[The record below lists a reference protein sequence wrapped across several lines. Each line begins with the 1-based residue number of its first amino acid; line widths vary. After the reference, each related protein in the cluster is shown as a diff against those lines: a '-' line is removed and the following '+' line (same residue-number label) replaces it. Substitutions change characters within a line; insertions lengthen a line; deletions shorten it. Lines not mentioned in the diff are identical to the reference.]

1 MVNLIKEFPEELKL
15 HKGETYKEYQTRV
28 VSSRKKFGLT
38 WSDIRDLINSE
49 CNLSHDEST
58 YRKYY
63 YRHVKNKLDNNIEL
77 NEVDSYTNIDS
88 NIESETWL
96 KIKKER
102 YKNSDTLTQT
112 NAFIRRL
119 SREETLIEIAHDAA
133 SQISSKK
140 LLDIYNEPL
149 FIKSGKSAAILQLSD
164 WHYGIECN
172 NYWNHY
178 NPDIAK
184 QRVTTLRNKV
194 IQKCAQN
201 NCKEIHVVNLSD
213 LISGRI
219 HLSIRL
225 QNRIDVITQIIEVS
239 EMVAELLTDLS
250 KYMEVHYYDCLDNHS
265 RIEPNKKDSLD
276 LESLV
281 RIIPWYLKSRITSS
295 NIHIHDNEFSDDI
308 ISFKCLDYNIVG
320 VHGDN
325 DKPIKVVDNLTL
337 LTHQHYDLVLTAHLH
352 HFGGDEKNQTLVVSN
367 GSLMGTDSY
376 AEKLR
381 LSSRP
386 SQNLI
391 IVTGESVADSI
402 HRILLD

>member
-1 MVNLIKEFPEELKL
+1 MGDLIEKFPEELKL
-15 HKGETYKEYQTRV
+15 QEGETYKQYKGRI
-28 VSSRKKFGLT
+28 VSSKEKYGLT
-38 WSDIRDLINSE
+38 WFDVRDLINFAF
-49 CNLSHDEST
+49 NLNHDESV

-63 YRHVKNKLDNNIEL
+63 YTLRDRNKLEEPTMSQD
-77 NEVDSYTNIDS
+77 D
-88 NIESETWL
+88 ETWFKL
-96 KIKKER
+96 RKEKIKL
-102 YKNSDTLTQT
+102 SDIKSQA
-112 NAFIRRL
+112 NQFIRRL

-133 SQISSKK
+133 SQISCKK
-140 LLDIYNEPL
+140 ILPEFKEPL
-149 FIKSGKSAAILQLSD
+149 WANSGNSSAILQLGD

-172 NYWNHY
+172 NYWNKY

-184 QRVTTLRNKV
+184 KRIAKLRSKV
-194 IQKCAQN
+194 IEKCAKEK
-201 NCKEIHVVNLSD
+201 CKEIHVVNLSD

-239 EMVAELLTDLS
+239 EIVAEFLVDLS

-281 RIIPWYLKSRITSS
+281 RIIPWYLKSRLTNS
-295 NIHIHDNEFSDDI
+295 NIHIHDNKFGDDI
-308 ISFKCLDYNIVG
+308 ISFKCMDYNIVG

-352 HFGGDEKNQTLVVSN
+352 HFGGDEKNQTLVISN

-391 IVTGESVADSI
+391 IVTKESVADSI

>member
-1 MVNLIKEFPEELKL
+1 MNKLVEKFPELKIKED
-15 HKGETYKEYQTRV
+15 ETYKQYKHRIVSNKDTYQ
-28 VSSRKKFGLT
+28 LT
-38 WSDIRDLINSE
+38 WFEIRDIINSE
-49 CNLSHDEST
+49 CNMEHDESV

-63 YRHVKNKLDNNIEL
+63 YTHVRDNKNSQTELSQDNELFIE
-77 NEVDSYTNIDS
+77 
-88 NIESETWL
+88 
-96 KIKKER
+96 IKKE
-102 YKNSDTLTQT
+102 KIKLSDIKSQA

-133 SQISSKK
+133 SQMNDKK
-140 LLDIYNEPL
+140 ILDEYREPL
-149 FIKSGKSAAILQLSD
+149 WLNSGASAAILQLGD
-164 WHYGIECN
+164 WHYGIECD
-172 NYWNHY
+172 NYWNKY
-178 NPDIAK
+178 DPKVAEKRIAK
-184 QRVTTLRNKV
+184 LRDKV
-194 IQKCAQN
+194 IEKCSKDH
-201 NCKEIHVVNLSD
+201 CKEIHVVNLSD

-225 QNRIDVITQIIEVS
+225 QNRIDVITQIIRVS
-239 EMVAELLTDLS
+239 EIMAELLTDLS

-281 RIIPWYLKSRITSS
+281 RITPWYLKARLNSP
-295 NIHIHDNEFSDDI
+295 NIHIHDNKYGDDI
-308 ISFKCLDYNIVG
+308 ISFKCLGYDIVG

-325 DKPIKVVDNLTL
+325 DKPLKVVDNLTL
-337 LTHQHYDLVLTAHLH
+337 LTHKHYDLVLTAHLH
-352 HFGGDEKNQTLVVSN
+352 HFGGDEKNQTLVISN

-391 IVTGESVADSI
+391 IATKDSVADAI
-402 HRILLD
+402 YRILLD

>member
-1 MVNLIKEFPEELKL
+1 MNKLVEKFPELKIKED
-15 HKGETYKEYQTRV
+15 ETYKQYKHRIVSNKDTYQ
-28 VSSRKKFGLT
+28 LT
-38 WSDIRDLINSE
+38 WFEIRDIINSE
-49 CNLSHDEST
+49 CNMEHDESV

-63 YRHVKNKLDNNIEL
+63 YTHVRDNENSQTELSQDNELFIE
-77 NEVDSYTNIDS
+77 
-88 NIESETWL
+88 
-96 KIKKER
+96 IKKE
-102 YKNSDTLTQT
+102 KMKLSDIKSQA

-133 SQISSKK
+133 SQMNDKK
-140 LLDIYNEPL
+140 ILDEYKEPL
-149 FIKSGKSAAILQLSD
+149 WINSGASAAILQLGD
-164 WHYGIECN
+164 WHYGIECD
-172 NYWNHY
+172 NYWNKY
-178 NPDIAK
+178 DPKVAEKRIAK
-184 QRVTTLRNKV
+184 LRDKV
-194 IQKCAQN
+194 IEKCSKDH
-201 NCKEIHVVNLSD
+201 CKEIHVVNLSD

-225 QNRIDVITQIIEVS
+225 QNRIDVITQIIRVS
-239 EMVAELLTDLS
+239 EIMAELLTDLS

-281 RIIPWYLKSRITSS
+281 RITPWYLKARLNSP
-295 NIHIHDNEFSDDI
+295 NIHIHDNKYGDDI
-308 ISFKCLDYNIVG
+308 ISFKCLGYDVVG

-325 DKPIKVVDNLTL
+325 DKPLKVVDNLTL
-337 LTHQHYDLVLTAHLH
+337 LTHKHYDLVLTAHLH
-352 HFGGDEKNQTLVVSN
+352 HFGGDEKNQTLVISN

-391 IVTGESVADSI
+391 VATKDSVADAI
-402 HRILLD
+402 YRILLD

>member
-1 MVNLIKEFPEELKL
+1 MNELVEKFPELKIKED
-15 HKGETYKEYQTRV
+15 ETYKQYKYRIVSNKDTYQ
-28 VSSRKKFGLT
+28 LT
-38 WSDIRDLINSE
+38 WFEIRDIINSE
-49 CNLSHDEST
+49 CSLDHDESV

-63 YRHVKNKLDNNIEL
+63 YTHVRDNKNSQTELSQDNELFIE
-77 NEVDSYTNIDS
+77 
-88 NIESETWL
+88 
-96 KIKKER
+96 IKKE
-102 YKNSDTLTQT
+102 KMKLSDIKSQT

-133 SQISSKK
+133 SQMNDKK
-140 LLDIYNEPL
+140 ILDEYKEPL
-149 FIKSGKSAAILQLSD
+149 WLNSGASAAILQLGD
-164 WHYGIECN
+164 WHYGIECD
-172 NYWNHY
+172 NYWNKY
-178 NPDIAK
+178 DPKVAEKRIAK
-184 QRVTTLRNKV
+184 LRDKV
-194 IQKCAQN
+194 IEKCSKDH
-201 NCKEIHVVNLSD
+201 CKEIHVVNLSD

-225 QNRIDVITQIIEVS
+225 QNRIDVITQIIRVS
-239 EMVAELLTDLS
+239 EIMAELLTDLS

-281 RIIPWYLKSRITSS
+281 RITPWYLKARLNSP
-295 NIHIHDNEFSDDI
+295 NIHIHDNKYGDDI
-308 ISFKCLDYNIVG
+308 ISFKCLGYDIVG

-325 DKPIKVVDNLTL
+325 DKPLKVVDNLTL
-337 LTHQHYDLVLTAHLH
+337 LTHKHYDLVLTAHLH
-352 HFGGDEKNQTLVVSN
+352 HFGGDEKNQTLVISN

-391 IVTGESVADSI
+391 IATKDSVADAI
-402 HRILLD
+402 YRILLD